1 MKLRKLVLL
10 AVIIWCGNLQAVHLE
25 IPEGTTKIHS
35 EEYFGRYDITSV
47 TIPDSVTSIEEYAFY
62 GCSGLT
68 SVTIPDSVT
77 SIGDWAFRDCSGLT
91 SMTIP
96 DSVMS
101 IGNGAFSG
109 CSGLTEFI
117 VAAGNSSYKSVNGLL
132 LSKNGSTLI
141 AGINRDVAIPDGVTS
156 IGNDAFYNCNGLTS
170 VTIPDSVTSIGD
182 SAFSGCSGLTRVTIG
197 NGVTSIGWYV
207 FYGCSGLTSVTI
219 PDSVTSIGAL
229 AFGGCSG
236 LTSVTIPNSVTRI
249 DSSAF
254 SGCDNVKDATVPG
267 RRCGISFGGVTN
279 LVISAGTTSI
289 GDSAFK
295 GCSGLT
301 SITIPDSVT
310 SIGNSAFY
318 NCSGLTSVT
327 IPDSVE
333 YIGEDAFPR
342 YMKLIVSENNT
353 HFKKVDNAIFSA
365 DGLIQVWEPS
375 AMVKVLETSV
385 RETDPTVLDV
395 KYIINGGYDT
405 AKVRALAFEDGNRN
419 WSKVVRPETF
429 VPLADG
435 SASIT
440 GDNVTCNVTN
450 SFAWRV
456 SSDYNNN
463 LAKLRVEV
471 FAQPEDLLPM
481 DLMQLPARD
490 GKPALEFSYNT
501 LSDQNV
507 MNALYWLYASGDP
520 DLALSNGVLKNG
532 NTQLANGGSLNGANA
547 AQYVIRKMGYEPLT
561 SANHLNYVN
570 TETRLGLSPNG
581 TRQYAVKEIAE

>member
-1 MKLRKLVLL
+1 M
-10 AVIIWCGNLQAVHLE
+10 
-25 IPEGTTKIHS
+25 
-35 EEYFGRYDITSV
+35 
-47 TIPDSVTSIEEYAFY
+47 
-62 GCSGLT
+62 
-68 SVTIPDSVT
+68 
-77 SIGDWAFRDCSGLT
+77 
-91 SMTIP
+91 
-96 DSVMS
+96 
-101 IGNGAFSG
+101 
-109 CSGLTEFI
+109 
-117 VAAGNSSYKSVNGLL
+117 
-132 LSKNGSTLI
+132 
-141 AGINRDVAIPDGVTS
+141 
-156 IGNDAFYNCNGLTS
+156 
-170 VTIPDSVTSIGD
+170 
-182 SAFSGCSGLTRVTIG
+182 
-197 NGVTSIGWYV
+197 
-207 FYGCSGLTSVTI
+207 TI